1 MTTVLLAFDKATSR
15 SFDADGRM
23 RVRDCILSTAEV
35 NPYRGA
41 EIPGWDK
48 LGLNPDR
55 VYNLYRDPAELE
67 RAVASFDGVP
77 LLARHVVSTADD
89 PQRDAIV
96 GTITNPRMDG
106 KHLRG
111 DLLVLDARAIDWI
124 ETDTLRDLSCGYRY
138 DPVMKSGDAD
148 GVHYDGVMR
157 AIHGNHVALV
167 KDGRATDAHVADAA
181 LPNAP
186 QSPDTRKEQQ
196 MALENEREP
205 RAEAEP
211 GSPAGEANE
220 QANMAAVGQAL
231 KQIATILQ
239 DIHGKVMG
247 AAAPADTAAVDNE
260 EDGEGANPSGAE
272 RRMDGAEDEGEEG
285 EKPEGAEDEGE
296 GGQTPAETS
305 GEVGEQGVAQ
315 PEKQEE
321 GLTPGE
327 SSGKVALDAKLKKLV
342 DKAVRAESARKDAI
356 YAAREETRSILGA
369 AVMSMDSAGEIYREA
384 LTHAGVDMADVPKGQ
399 EKTAWVAFKSARRNA
414 RNAAEGRTVTHA
426 GDSGASA
433 AGNKIAGLLGNIRV
447 LG

>member
-1 MTTVLLAFDKATSR
+1 
-15 SFDADGRM
+15 M

-247 AAAPADTAAVDNE
+247 GAAPADTAAVDNE
-260 EDGEGANPSGAE
+260 EDGE
-272 RRMDGAEDEGEEG
+272 EG
-285 EKPEGAEDEGE
+285 EKPEGAEDEG
-296 GGQTPAETS
+296 GGGEPPAEA
-305 GEVGEQGVAQ
+305 GGVPPQGVAQ

-327 SSGKVALDAKLKKLV
+327 SSGEVALDAKLKALV

-369 AVMSMDSAGEIYREA
+369 AVMSMDSAGKIYREA

-414 RNAAEGRTVTHA
+414 RNAAEGRAVTHA

>member
-1 MTTVLLAFDKATSR
+1 
-15 SFDADGRM
+15 M

-247 AAAPADTAAVDNE
+247 GAAPADTAAVDNK
-260 EDGEGANPSGAE
+260 EDGEEGEKPK
-272 RRMDGAEDEGEEG
+272 GAEDEGE
-285 EKPEGAEDEGE
+285 KPKGAEDEG
-296 GGQTPAETS
+296 GG
-305 GEVGEQGVAQ
+305 GEQGVAQ

-327 SSGKVALDAKLKKLV
+327 SSGEVALDAKLKALV

-414 RNAAEGRTVTHA
+414 RNAAEGRAVTHA